1 MRRRTITALL
11 LAVIAGCNPVPEDGT
26 GVTDTANGTVVNLR
40 FGGIPHFK
48 SGGDDSETKISS
60 LTLVVRPDVSGGWSY
75 AVVRT
80 LDMNELEED
89 GESRSYTTV
98 LDLPSGDVAFSL
110 FANLTPDM
118 ESFVAGASARGGL
131 RTSRNMA
138 YSVPE
143 FSPVSDLGDYG
154 EMAELLGEA
163 FYSEDKGY
171 VMSGTARAVVGTE
184 SNQEIDV
191 DIVLHRMVARVG
203 LSCKTYDG
211 DPDYV
216 VIDGYYD
223 WDLSSIPEELRIDLP
238 EDSGSQAGWVPLSS
252 VRWFLDSVNSK
263 VFLESAQNCCDPG
276 ENPDDPNMLL
286 DDVLIQSGRET
297 FYTSVYSGDFL
308 HVGRES
314 ASQVFSLYS
323 GDDLPWMSCAVADG
337 DEPHWLLCPENTVA
351 SDTFLEGEDERS
363 DYRMLAPEKAVT
375 HLLVEARFIPRYVV
389 AGRMRGEEWPRIYKS
404 FGTMDDAVAALG
416 GDGTFWTPDLKSFFT
431 WQGVLDEIAYSR
443 ARHAEDPNV
452 RELKEEDFICY
463 PQGMCYYSTYVD
475 GMKIQDGG
483 SLGLEHVTYWDGLS
497 SVRRDHSYNVVTSVM
512 RVPSVSTSMI
522 EMRTAVSYGWQD
534 GYGNV
539 TLKP

>member
-26 GVTDTANGTVVNLR
+26 GVTDTAKGTVVNLR

-60 LTLVVRPDVSGGWSY
+60 LTLVVRPDVSGGWSS

-80 LDMNELEED
+80 LDMDTLEED

-118 ESFVAGASARGGL
+118 SSFLTGASARGGL

-191 DIVLHRMVARVG
+191 DIVLHRMVAKVG

-211 DPDYV
+211 NPDYV

-263 VFLESAQNCCDPG
+263 VFLEASEDCCDSG
-276 ENPDDPNMLL
+276 KNPADPNMLL

-314 ASQVFSLYS
+314 ASKVFSLYS

-337 DEPHWLLCPENTVA
+337 DEPRWLLCPENTVA
-351 SDTFLEGEDERS
+351 SDTFLEGEDEHS

-389 AGRMRGEEWPRIYKS
+389 SGRMRGDEWPRIYKS
-404 FGTMDDAVAALG
+404 FGSMDDAVAALG